1 MNLYK
6 VACYVKLE
14 FEVRSKADLK
24 KGDEFYLEDLELE
37 GVLREN
43 PRVNAQSLLDAEI
56 MVIDK
61 VS

>member
-14 FEVRSKADLK
+14 FEMHSKADLK
-24 KGDEFYLEDLELE
+24 KGGEFYLEDLELE